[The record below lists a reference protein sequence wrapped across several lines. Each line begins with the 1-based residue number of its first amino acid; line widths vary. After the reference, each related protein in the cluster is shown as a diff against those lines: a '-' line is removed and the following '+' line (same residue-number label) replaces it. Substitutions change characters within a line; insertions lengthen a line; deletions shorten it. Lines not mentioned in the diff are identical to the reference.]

1 MASINYGIV
10 IDAGS
15 SSSKVYLFQWPTHDG
30 DPTKLLK
37 IKPLTDELDDPLTSK
52 VEPGEHGGSE
62 GGKEREERERGG
74 GEGEEEREGRE
85 RERERRSTCDTP
97 YTTF

>member
-15 SSSKVYLFQWPTHDG
+15 SSSKIYLFQWPTHDG

-52 VEPGEHGGSE
+52 VEPGEY
-62 GGKEREERERGG
+62 
-74 GEGEEEREGRE
+74 GRE
-85 RERERRSTCDTP
+85 RERGREGGRKRRSMILCDQRRLDRLDLWLIVH
-97 YTTF
+97 

>member
-1 MASINYGIV
+1 MPRTLRIALVYRCVYVIIHWVTCLFYHACTTAAVGAAVIPSINYGIV

-37 IKPLTDELDDPLTSK
+37 IEPLTDELDDSLIKK
-52 VEPGEHGGSE
+52 VEPG
-62 GGKEREERERGG
+62 K
-74 GEGEEEREGRE
+74 
-85 RERERRSTCDTP
+85 
-97 YTTF
+97 

>member
-1 MASINYGIV
+1 MHPHISIISKGFVHNNVSLPGPVTPTVNYGIV

-37 IKPLTDELDDPLTSK
+37 IEPLTDEFDDSLSKK
-52 VEPGEHGGSE
+52 VEPG
-62 GGKEREERERGG
+62 K
-74 GEGEEEREGRE
+74 
-85 RERERRSTCDTP
+85 
-97 YTTF
+97 

>member
-15 SSSKVYLFQWPTHDG
+15 SSSKVYLFQWPPHDG

-52 VEPGEHGGSE
+52 VEPGEDGR
-62 GGKEREERERGG
+62 KER
-74 GEGEEEREGRE
+74 GERE
-85 RERERRSTCDTP
+85 RERERGREREVEKWKSDEK
-97 YTTF
+97 

>member
-1 MASINYGIV
+1 MASINYGVV

-15 SSSKVYLFQWPTHDG
+15 SSSKVYLFQWPPHDG

-52 VEPGEHGGSE
+52 VEPGEDGRKE
-62 GGKEREERERGG
+62 GGE
-74 GEGEEEREGRE
+74 RE
-85 RERERRSTCDTP
+85 RERERGREGGREREVEK
-97 YTTF
+97 

>member
-1 MASINYGIV
+1 MYYLFNHTLTTAVSGAVIPSINYGIV

-37 IKPLTDELDDPLTSK
+37 IEPLTDELDDSLIKK
-52 VEPGEHGGSE
+52 VEPG
-62 GGKEREERERGG
+62 K
-74 GEGEEEREGRE
+74 
-85 RERERRSTCDTP
+85 
-97 YTTF
+97 

>member
-52 VEPGEHGGSE
+52 VEPGEHG
-62 GGKEREERERGG
+62 
-74 GEGEEEREGRE
+74 RE
-85 RERERRSTCDTP
+85 REREREGGRKRRSMILCDQRR
-97 YTTF
+97 FG

>member
-1 MASINYGIV
+1 VASVNYGIV

-52 VEPGEHGGSE
+52 VEPGEHVRGE
-62 GGKEREERERGG
+62 GAREE
-74 GEGEEEREGRE
+74 GEGRKKIM
-85 RERERRSTCDTP
+85 TP
-97 YTTF
+97 HTQYSRNLNIC

>member
-52 VEPGEHGGSE
+52 VEPGEYG
-62 GGKEREERERGG
+62 RERERGG
-74 GEGEEEREGRE
+74 GGGGRE
-85 RERERRSTCDTP
+85 EKKINDIM
-97 YTTF
+97 